1 MKAISKLLI
10 ANRGEIACRIA
21 RTARR
26 MGIASV
32 AVYSEADREALH
44 VSACDEAVAIGPAAA
59 SQSYLNQQAIIDA
72 ARLCGADAV
81 HPGYGFLSENAGFA
95 KACREAEL
103 VFVGP
108 SADAISAMGDKAEAK
123 AVMQKAGVPTVPGY
137 SGKAQDDAA
146 LAGEAEKIGYPL
158 LIKAV
163 AGGGGRG
170 MRIVRD
176 AASFG
181 EALASARR
189 EAMSAF
195 GSDAVLLER
204 LIENG
209 RHIEVQV
216 FGDSHGNVVHLFER
230 DCSAQRRHQK
240 IIEEAPSPFVDD
252 DLRERLGGWAVAAA
266 RAVAYE
272 GAGTVEFIMDA
283 DGNAYFLEMNTRLQV
298 EHPVTEM
305 ITGLD
310 LVEWQL
316 RVARGEALPLR
327 QSEITMCG
335 HAIEARLY
343 AEDPDNGF
351 VPQAGPVAH
360 FEPPQSTSTIRVDR
374 GVATGCVVP
383 PDYDAMVAKFI
394 VQGADRAEA
403 IALLQRLIADTPLF
417 GIKTNSGFLM
427 RLAGSNA
434 FRKGEMTTRMID
446 DWIREEG
453 SPIQPASVAE
463 HDFAIAAIIS
473 ALNPGGD
480 WFRSSGVGE
489 TGIELQRGEERRK
502 VLLRFERGRLVLA
515 RVGDVAIAFDG
526 ATSDGSVLALTLQGR
541 TVKYAYHA
549 NGGQIAFAMNGE
561 VLVFEERL
569 APGSA
574 REKSDPLRPVA
585 PVTGLVTRVLVT
597 AGAQVVEGAALA
609 VIEAMKMETT
619 VTAAVAGR
627 VNIVHVVEGNQV
639 SAGAAICEIG
649 REGE

>member
-26 MGIASV
+26 MGISTV
-32 AVYSEADREALH
+32 AIYSEADRHALH
-44 VSACDEAVAIGPAAA
+44 VQACDEAIFVGPAAA
-59 SQSYLNQQAIIDA
+59 GQSYLNGQAIIA
-72 ARLCGADAV
+72 AASSCGADAV
-81 HPGYGFLSENAGFA
+81 HPGYGFLSENAEFA
-95 KACREAEL
+95 AMSGDAGL

-108 SADAISAMGDKAEAK
+108 SPEAISTMGDKAEAK
-123 AVMQKAGVPTVPGY
+123 AVMQRAGVPVVPGY
-137 SGKAQDDAA
+137 SGKTQDDKTLAA
-146 LAGEAEKIGYPL
+146 EGEKIGYPL

-170 MRIVRD
+170 MRIVRS
-176 AASFG
+176 AAEFAP
-181 EALASARR
+181 ALASARR
-189 EAMSAF
+189 EALSAF
-195 GSDAVLLER
+195 GNGDVLLEK
-204 LIENG
+204 LVENG

-240 IIEEAPSPFVDD
+240 IIEEAPSPFVDEA
-252 DLRERLGGWAVAAA
+252 LRERLGAWAVSAAS
-266 RAVAYE
+266 AVSYE
-272 GAGTVEFIMDA
+272 GAGTVEFIVDES
-283 DGNAYFLEMNTRLQV
+283 GNAYFLEMNTRLQV

-351 VPQAGPVAH
+351 MPQSGLITH
-360 FEPPQSTSTIRVDR
+360 FEPGPSGRAIRVDS
-374 GVATGCVVP
+374 GVVTGSMVP

-417 GIKTNSGFLM
+417 GIRTNSGFLM
-427 RLAGSNA
+427 RLVGSDA

-446 DWIREEG
+446 DWIGSGG
-453 SPIQPASVAE
+453 SPVHAASVTD
-463 HDFAIAAIIS
+463 HDFALAAIIS

-480 WFRSSGVGE
+480 WFRSSGVAE
-489 TGIELQRGEERRK
+489 TGIELQRGEERCK

-515 RVGDVAIAFDG
+515 KVGDDAIAIDG
-526 ATSDGSVLALTLQGR
+526 ATSDGSVLALNQQGR
-541 TVKYAYHA
+541 TVKYAYHV

-561 VLVFEERL
+561 VLVFEEQL

-574 REKSDPLRPVA
+574 RAKSDPLRPVA

-597 AGAQVVEGAALA
+597 AGSRVVEGTTLA

-619 VTAAVAGR
+619 VAAAINGR
-627 VNIVHVVEGNQV
+627 VNLVHVVEGVQAK
-639 SAGAAICEIG
+639 AGMVICEI
-649 REGE
+649 EGVGK

>member
-26 MGIASV
+26 MGISTV
-32 AVYSEADREALH
+32 AIYSEADRHALH
-44 VSACDEAVAIGPAAA
+44 VQACDEAIFVGPAAA
-59 SQSYLNQQAIIDA
+59 GQSYLNGQAIIA
-72 ARLCGADAV
+72 AASSCGADAV
-81 HPGYGFLSENAGFA
+81 HPGYGFLSENAEFA
-95 KACREAEL
+95 AMSGDAGL

-108 SADAISAMGDKAEAK
+108 SPEAISTMGDKAEAK
-123 AVMQKAGVPTVPGY
+123 AVMQRAGVPVVPGY
-137 SGKAQDDAA
+137 SGKTQDDKTLAA
-146 LAGEAEKIGYPL
+146 EGEKIGYPL

-170 MRIVRD
+170 MRIVRS
-176 AASFG
+176 AAEFAP
-181 EALASARR
+181 ALASARR
-189 EAMSAF
+189 EALSAF
-195 GSDAVLLER
+195 GNGDVLLEK
-204 LIENG
+204 LVENG

-240 IIEEAPSPFVDD
+240 IIEEAPSPFVDEA
-252 DLRERLGGWAVAAA
+252 LRERLGAWAVSAAS
-266 RAVAYE
+266 AVSYE
-272 GAGTVEFIMDA
+272 GAGTVEFIVDES
-283 DGNAYFLEMNTRLQV
+283 GNAYFLEMNTRLQV

-351 VPQAGPVAH
+351 MPQSGLITH
-360 FEPPQSTSTIRVDR
+360 FEPGPSGRAIRVDS
-374 GVATGCVVP
+374 GVVTGSMVP

-417 GIKTNSGFLM
+417 GIRTNSGFLM
-427 RLAGSNA
+427 RLVGSDA

-446 DWIREEG
+446 DWIGSGG
-453 SPIQPASVAE
+453 SPVHAASVTD
-463 HDFAIAAIIS
+463 HDFALAAIIS

-480 WFRSSGVGE
+480 WFRSSGVAE
-489 TGIELQRGEERRK
+489 TGIELQRGEERCK

-515 RVGDVAIAFDG
+515 KVGDDAIAIDG
-526 ATSDGSVLALTLQGR
+526 ATSDGSVLALNQQGR
-541 TVKYAYHA
+541 TVKYA
-549 NGGQIAFAMNGE
+549 
-561 VLVFEERL
+561 
-569 APGSA
+569 
-574 REKSDPLRPVA
+574 
-585 PVTGLVTRVLVT
+585 
-597 AGAQVVEGAALA
+597 
-609 VIEAMKMETT
+609 
-619 VTAAVAGR
+619 
-627 VNIVHVVEGNQV
+627 
-639 SAGAAICEIG
+639 
-649 REGE
+649 

>member
-1 MKAISKLLI
+1 MKKITKLLI
-10 ANRGEIACRIA
+10 ANRGEIAYRIA
-21 RTARR
+21 RTAHR

-32 AVYSEADREALH
+32 AVYSEADHDALH

-72 ARLCGADAV
+72 ARLCGADAI
-81 HPGYGFLSENAGFA
+81 HPGYGFLSENATFA
-95 KACREAEL
+95 SACRAAGL

-137 SGKAQDDAA
+137 SGNTQDDKT
-146 LAGEAEKIGYPL
+146 LAGEADRTGYPL

-163 AGGGGRG
+163 GGGGGRG

-189 EAMSAF
+189 EALSAF

-240 IIEEAPSPFVDD
+240 IIEEAPSPFVDET
-252 DLRERLGGWAVAAA
+252 LRERLGGWAVAAA

-272 GAGTVEFIMDA
+272 GAGTVEFIVDA
-283 DGNAYFLEMNTRLQV
+283 DGNAFFLEMNTRLQV

-316 RVARGEALPLR
+316 RVACGEELPLG
-327 QSEITMCG
+327 QEQISLCG
-335 HAIEARLY
+335 HGIEARLY

-351 VPQAGPVAH
+351 MPQAGPVAH
-360 FEPPQSTSTIRVDR
+360 FEPPQGTPTIRVDS

-427 RLAGSNA
+427 RLVGSDA
-434 FRKGEMTTRMID
+434 FRRGEMTTRMID
-446 DWIREEG
+446 DWIGSGG
-453 SPIQPASVAE
+453 SPVHAASVTD
-463 HDFAIAAIIS
+463 HDFALAAIIS

-480 WFRSSGVGE
+480 WYRSSGVAE
-489 TGIELQRGEERRK
+489 TGIELQCGAERRK
-502 VLLRFERGRLVLA
+502 VLLRFERGRLALA
-515 RVGDVAIAFDG
+515 KVGDVAIAIDG
-526 ATSDGSVLALTLQGR
+526 AVVAGSVLALTLQGR
-541 TVKYAYHA
+541 TVRHAYHA
-549 NGGQIAFAMNGE
+549 NGGQIAFANNGE

-585 PVTGLVTRVLVT
+585 PVTGVVTRVLVE
-597 AGAQVVEGAALA
+597 AGTEVVAGAALA

-619 VTAAVAGR
+619 VAATVDGR
-627 VNIVHVVEGNQV
+627 VNIVHIVEGGQAK
-639 SAGAAICEIG
+639 AGMVVCEI
-649 REGE
+649 EGEGK